1 MSRTAWSS
9 VILLGASLALAQENV
24 FMLDELEITG
34 QVREPAVAI
43 ISSRLQPE
51 ITGFRL
57 EKSFFDQVRAPDE
70 ELVDLDRGLAR
81 EARLPDRETLLART
95 RVLQSAAWPLKGGA
109 GASDDVKPGV
119 EGQSGH

>member
-1 MSRTAWSS
+1 MSRIAWSS
-9 VILLGASLALAQENV
+9 LLLLGVAVAPAQENV

-34 QVREPAVAI
+34 QVKEPAVAI

-70 ELVDLDRGLAR
+70 ELVDLDRAMAR
-81 EARLPDRETLLART
+81 EARVPDRETLLART

-109 GASDDVKPGV
+109 GASDEVKLGV

>member
-1 MSRTAWSS
+1 M
-9 VILLGASLALAQENV
+9 LLGAAAALAQENV

-34 QVREPAVAI
+34 QVKEPAVAI

-57 EKSFFDQVRAPDE
+57 EKSFFDQVRSPDE
-70 ELVDLDRGLAR
+70 ELVDLDRGMAR
-81 EARLPDRETLLART
+81 EARVPDRDALMART

-109 GASDDVKPGV
+109 GASDEVKPGV